1 VSAQIQAHTPL
12 ADDIDGHYERVIGE
26 ATGGGPKGISA
37 SHVDAWLVNAKGNP
51 TYKPTHLKVTNLG
64 SKPCFFWSRIAQKS
78 NWKVEAGQE
87 ALFELPPAQTSA
99 ADRAAGRDVLDSIDF
114 TVEYWVPGPRRSS
127 SAAPAQSPSPVPT
140 ESSSPSKSSEQ
151 ILKENDEWTRENL
164 RKAAEPGST
173 APPVSQT
180 PSAEAAKSTASP
192 EAQSQGRALQPHEV
206 PSLHGRWETQ
216 RLKHYEPSRFSHGG
230 ITSFQEQDISLE
242 GAQLRVSGRW
252 GWIDTGYGQ
261 YSQDT
266 QPLDFSVDLSQ
277 IDGQSIAQLP
287 GSGKINRA
295 EVRFQQAGGATRRLY
310 FGQEEVAAEFAAA
323 LRSAVESQVSGS
335 APSTPLPE
343 STVPATAA
351 QSYATEETPQENFE
365 TEIAGA
371 EDRLTN
377 VYKKLRDKLTPAEKV
392 ALKRE
397 EMEWIKEKESLPEGS
412 RGRYKS
418 IYNRI
423 RKLEQRASTST
434 SATSETGP
442 TSRAPSYATEE
453 TSPGHF
459 ETEIAAAENEL
470 TEVYNRLRVKLTPA
484 EKVALK
490 REEIG
495 WIKEKENLPEGSRGR
510 LECINKRIR
519 DLEQRVP

>member
-1 VSAQIQAHTPL
+1 MRRHLKQLVVAWIGLTASLALILRVCAQTQAHAPRP
-12 ADDIDGHYERVIGE
+12 DDIDGHYERVIGE
-26 ATGGGPKGISA
+26 ATGGGGKGISA

-87 ALFELPPAQTSA
+87 ALFELPPAQTST

-151 ILKENDEWTRENL
+151 ILKENDEWVRQKSAAASAASPPIATSSRDTTTTNPISFETTGKTTRGRTWQSITVDATTITVNERTENVSTYPWRYTANL
-164 RKAAEPGST
+164 ADLSVGTASGSPSWGYGVQLIGTVLMEHAGKSSTIRGFT
-173 APPVSQT
+173 AVFSNQAN
-180 PSAEAAKSTASP
+180 AEAFAKELQARIEATTGISSSSSP
-192 EAQSQGRALQPHEV
+192 
-206 PSLHGRWETQ
+206 
-216 RLKHYEPSRFSHGG
+216 
-230 ITSFQEQDISLE
+230 
-242 GAQLRVSGRW
+242 
-252 GWIDTGYGQ
+252 
-261 YSQDT
+261 
-266 QPLDFSVDLSQ
+266 
-277 IDGQSIAQLP
+277 
-287 GSGKINRA
+287 
-295 EVRFQQAGGATRRLY
+295 
-310 FGQEEVAAEFAAA
+310 
-323 LRSAVESQVSGS
+323 
-335 APSTPLPE
+335 PSTSDTTSATTPE
-343 STVPATAA
+343 SSEIIEGTRQGHFESRIAEA
-351 QSYATEETPQENFE
+351 ENE
-365 TEIAGA
+365 LDT
-371 EDRLTN
+371 
-377 VYKKLRDKLTPAEKV
+377 VYKKLRAKLSPAEKA

-397 EMEWIKEKESLPEGS
+397 EVGWIKEKENLPEGS
-412 RGRYKS
+412 RGRYES

-442 TSRAPSYATEE
+442 TSRAPSYASEE
-453 TSPGHF
+453 TSQGHF

-470 TEVYNRLRVKLTPA
+470 TAVYNRLRAKLTPA

-490 REEIG
+490 REEMG